1 MYVLVDDQ
9 MNSVINC
16 LTAKS
21 TWDDLILYHEAPSDV
36 KETRVMDQKL
46 CYNTFKF
53 KEDESLTQTFT
64 RYKALMNELDEE
76 KVSYNDNEVTEVK
89 ALMAFADEE
98 RVFVSK
104 KSARN
109 GEWIKISMKKAHTLL
124 EMKYNDDRKSFLDYL
139 CIDLKYAEEQRNNL
153 TSKHRNLVQEQN
165 TCKEQLLVLKQAK
178 LDLLTMQHVNTKI
191 LKENQKLRNEL
202 KELTSITK
210 AWLNSSNKVNQC
222 ISEQIPTQKKKILGI
237 NQLTED
243 TFSSEQKYLVFVKSL
258 IDNSEVSITSSNKP
272 KLSEAEDSTLSN
284 HDTGKMNLQSVAPL
298 SSTRE
303 ADCYDHDTHGHNKII
318 SLRRGIKPRN
328 PQHVRKNCETYGS
341 NVYTTSDHIDIDW
354 FKKRE
359 ALQAKKAE
367 SFKASKTES
376 SSALRS
382 KIPTKRGILI
392 NKERYVMDLLGQY
405 EKIGSSVSTLIV
417 PPNMLGPDLNGKPIN
432 ETQYRGFDVEG
443 YLDFDCAGCS
453 MDTMFSAEAEDVAVA
468 GCCANIL
475 WIKSQLTNY
484 DIIYEK
490 ILDKPSFKRLIDELD
505 IIIKLNKRHRE
516 KVVPYTRFLSLLMMH
531 KMKEGYGDGKV
542 TPYPTQVFSVNNWAL
557 KPNQPEE
564 PLFTEHM
571 LAICNVAEPLL
582 FKAPKP
588 SSNAKRVPQGTK
600 PEAKPGHKK
609 HSTSSKQPYVSSK
622 EATKGDDALAISIAE
637 ADPGKY
643 APSDFVPQKKGMNKR
658 TKNTSYD
665 YLFAGTDLHVLED
678 KTPYVEEDEATRTI
692 KLEDLVKLVSSVQ
705 PSFKDLDSPKDD
717 PIIVVDDS
725 DEDEEAEKVHA
736 TTNVKTKDTLVP
748 KSSSP
753 MSS

>member
-1 MYVLVDDQ
+1 MVVVEVLQTLEYRGGQLNTAPTLEDFQDSLDDEEDTRSSQ
-9 MNSVINC
+9 EYIND
-16 LTAKS
+16 LEKEYQARALLAKS
-21 TWDDLILYHEAPSDV
+21 KRFFKKGAQRHTKEFEAKYNKVKAKLALLSSSTSAPSSSSG
-36 KETRVMDQKL
+36 KNR
-46 CYNTFKF
+46 
-53 KEDESLTQTFT
+53 
-64 RYKALMNELDEE
+64 
-76 KVSYNDNEVTEVK
+76 
-89 ALMAFADEE
+89 ALMALADEE

-104 KSARN
+104 ESAKK
-109 GEWIKISMKKAHTLL
+109 GEWIKISMKKVHTLF
-124 EMKYNDDRKSFLDYL
+124 EIEDNDDRKSFLDYL
-139 CIDLKYAEEQRNNL
+139 CIDLKYVEEQRNNL
-153 TSKHRNLVQEQN
+153 MSKHRNLVQELN

-191 LKENQKLRNEL
+191 LKEDQKLRNEL
-202 KELTSITK
+202 KKLTSITK

-243 TFSSEQKYLVFVKSL
+243 TFSSGQKYPVFVKSSA
-258 IDNSEVSITSSNKP
+258 DNSEVSITSSNKP
-272 KLSEAEDSTLSN
+272 KLSEAKDSTLSN
-284 HDTGKMNLQSVAPL
+284 HDTGKMNIQSVAPL

-303 ADCYDHDTHGHNKII
+303 ADWII

-328 PQHVRKNCETYGS
+328 PQHVKKNYETCGS

-354 FKKRE
+354 FRKRE

-382 KIPTKRGILI
+382 KIPTKRELFTRPSNMYKEYLAEFWYSAKTLKHSMVSFFIPTGGIYGELRVNTFRNAIGVHYLPHSREYVAPPSIDIVRPWFETIRVFDHTNKDAIILYSLANGI
-392 NKERYVMDLLGQY
+392 N
-405 EKIGSSVSTLIV
+405 
-417 PPNMLGPDLNGKPIN
+417 
-432 ETQYRGFDVEG
+432 
-443 YLDFDCAGCS
+443 
-453 MDTMFSAEAEDVAVA
+453 
-468 GCCANIL
+468 
-475 WIKSQLTNY
+475 
-484 DIIYEK
+484 
-490 ILDKPSFKRLIDELD
+490 IDYASIFWED
-505 IIIKLNKRHRE
+505 IIIKVNKRHRE

-542 TPYPTQVFSVNNWAL
+542 TPYPTQVFSVNHWAL

-622 EATKGDDALAISIAE
+622 EATKGGSSKAPTGSKTGHLKIKKESSSAIGSN
-637 ADPGKY
+637 
-643 APSDFVPQKKGMNKR
+643 SSQ
-658 TKNTSYD
+658 TS
-665 YLFAGTDLHVLED
+665 ASTPVLI
-678 KTPYVEEDEATRTI
+678 PRQVEEDEASRTI

-705 PSFKDLDSPKDD
+705 PSFKDLDSPKYD

-725 DEDEEAEKVHA
+725 DKDKEADKVHA

-753 MSS
+753 MSF